1 METARPSLSIH
12 IPVALLSL
20 AIAALLAS
28 QIGASRQS
36 TTLMQWQIETGQ
48 KSLEEMRTLEK
59 QYVEAIANRETT
71 VKQSAE
77 LQTQLQSL
85 LTDLLELSKTD
96 TEAQQIIKK
105 WNVQQN
111 QKAATDNAEATSGS
125 QPSVQIDS
133 DVANRNG
140 SSLA

>member
-1 METARPSLSIH
+1 METANPSLSIH

-48 KSLEEMRTLEK
+48 KNLEEMKTLEK
-59 QYVEAIANRETT
+59 QYADAITNRETT
-71 VKQSAE
+71 VKQSGE

-85 LTDLLELSKTD
+85 LTDLLELAKTD

-111 QKAATDNAEATSGS
+111 EKAATVNAESTSS
-125 QPSVQIDS
+125 FQP
-133 DVANRNG
+133 
-140 SSLA
+140 